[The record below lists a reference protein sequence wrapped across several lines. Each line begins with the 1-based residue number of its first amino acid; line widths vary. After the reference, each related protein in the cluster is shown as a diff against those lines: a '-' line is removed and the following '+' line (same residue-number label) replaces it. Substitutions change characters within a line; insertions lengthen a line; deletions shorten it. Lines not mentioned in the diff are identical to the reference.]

1 MEKLSLSYYMAQT
14 TVTINGTVTTHYD
27 HRGRADTFDRTS
39 IVSIGVGADPSTA
52 QQVEVENRRFHHADT
67 ELDLHFGPDGRLAG
81 AGFQSSGVGAEV
93 IGAVVCMTSLAASV
107 ASGIG
112 ALASLARSQ
121 KQAGE
126 LVADPAGAQT
136 EWEALNQRAEQLKT
150 LVSDLQ
156 KRAIESAGKA
166 VGEGPVPTG
175 LADELKAVSAA
186 LDLARAEAAK
196 VKQALGSWQV
206 KHFPDATTAF
216 TFVLGIDELPA
227 AGSVE
232 DSFELDPDQLTGKAK
247 EAAHQLQTL
256 VRRVDTPQA
265 TRPAV
270 PHPDPDAIVYRAPYQ
285 TTLAVYELTAGDG
298 GDAAL
303 QAKGPRNWE
312 LRQVV
317 PIWAVGA
324 QSEVRSATMLT
335 DHFGKNS
342 IHLEFGD
349 SGALSHLTVAET
361 GALANISS
369 TISGVLG
376 TGGGTSAAS
385 AAGDGSASKPPVTAP
400 DPVLAPLQAE
410 AAQKQLEASIAT
422 ANKTIR
428 DSQQ

>member
-1 MEKLSLSYYMAQT
+1 MEKLSLNYYMAQT

-27 HRGRADTFDRTS
+27 HSGHADTFDRTS

-52 QQVEVENRRFHHADT
+52 RQLDVEDKRFHHADT

-107 ASGIG
+107 ASGMG
-112 ALASLARSQ
+112 ALSSLARLQ
-121 KQAGE
+121 KRAGE
-126 LVADPAGAQT
+126 LVTDPASAQA
-136 EWEALNQRAEQLKT
+136 EWEGLNERAEQLKT

-166 VGEGPVPTG
+166 VGEGPVPAG

-196 VKQALGSWQV
+196 VKEALRSWQV

-227 AGSVE
+227 AASAEG
-232 DSFELDPDQLTGKAK
+232 SFEFDPDQLTGKAK
-247 EAAHQLQTL
+247 EAAYQLQIL
-256 VRRVDTPQA
+256 VRRVDAQQ
-265 TRPAV
+265 PAS
-270 PHPDPDAIVYRAPYQ
+270 PPPPRLDPDAIVYRAPYP
-285 TTLAVYELTAGDG
+285 TTLAVYELIAGDG
-298 GDAAL
+298 SDAELTAN
-303 QAKGPRNWE
+303 GGRTWE

-317 PIWAVGA
+317 PLWAVGA
-324 QSEVRSATMLT
+324 QSEVRSATMVT

-361 GALANISS
+361 GVLANISN

-376 TGGGTSAAS
+376 TGGGSSSTP
-385 AAGDGSASKPPVTAP
+385 AAGDGSPSKPSVTAP